1 MSDHDR
7 VRIVWQAGVAVSK
20 DKARDT
26 TVVSKAGTVD
36 TTVASKA
43 GTIDTLPRDDVAEL
57 FELDLRGAA
66 AELHEHLLHLVGL
79 GHVDAHV
86 AKHGF

>member
-20 DKARDT
+20 DKAI
-26 TVVSKAGTVD
+26 D